1 MIGEYIRIVGKEE
14 RERERTSNG
23 KFIGV
28 LIGSTLKGLGI
39 RN

>member
-1 MIGEYIRIVGKEE
+1 MERGKG
-14 RERERTSNG
+14 RERERTRNG